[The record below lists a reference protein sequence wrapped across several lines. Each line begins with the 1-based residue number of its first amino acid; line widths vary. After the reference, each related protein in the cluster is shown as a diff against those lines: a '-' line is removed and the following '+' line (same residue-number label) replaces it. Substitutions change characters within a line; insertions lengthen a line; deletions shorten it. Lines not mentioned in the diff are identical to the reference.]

1 MLRLIF
7 AVAIVVAVIW
17 AMKTIRQL
25 PPEQRKKRYISLGI
39 GGFAGL
45 LIVLAIT
52 GRVHW
57 IGAAIGALLPIAR
70 ALGPSLL
77 RYLPGL
83 ISKQSGAAG
92 NPSQVSTDSLTMTL
106 DQSRSALDGAI
117 HKGPFSGQRLSELSE
132 EELKTYRHWCEQND
146 SDAVTLLDNY
156 HQFRF
161 AQQGSRARNS
171 QGLSLEDARAIL
183 GLKPPYERD
192 AVIKAHRQ
200 LMQKLH
206 PDRGGNDF
214 LAGQLNAAKDCL
226 LEELEGH

>member
-7 AVAIVVAVIW
+7 AVAIVVAVFW
-17 AMKTIRQL
+17 AMKSIRQL

-70 ALGPSLL
+70 ALGPSIM
-77 RYLPGL
+77 RVLPGL
-83 ISKQSGAAG
+83 IGRQS
-92 NPSQVSTDSLTMTL
+92 
-106 DQSRSALDGAI
+106 SA
-117 HKGPFSGQRLSELSE
+117 
-132 EELKTYRHWCEQND
+132 
-146 SDAVTLLDNY
+146 SDA
-156 HQFRF
+156 
-161 AQQGSRARNS
+161 SS
-171 QGLSLEDARAIL
+171 QTKAENAHDMRLEEARAIL
-183 GLKPPYERD
+183 GLEPPYDRD

-206 PDRGGNDF
+206 PDRGGNNF
-214 LAGQLNAAKDCL
+214 LASQLNAAKDCL

>member
-1 MLRLIF
+1 
-7 AVAIVVAVIW
+7 
-17 AMKTIRQL
+17 MKTIRQL

-57 IGAAIGALLPIAR
+57 VGAAIGALLPVAR
-70 ALGPSLL
+70 ALGPSVL
-77 RYLPGL
+77 RHLPGL
-83 ISKQSGAAG
+83 IASRSNASRDQSR
-92 NPSQVSTDSLTMTL
+92 VETDSLIMTL
-106 DQSRSALDGAI
+106 DHRQSALDGEVS
-117 HKGPFSGQRLSELSE
+117 KGPFSGKRLSELDE
-132 EELKTYRHWCEQND
+132 EELKTYRQWCEQND

-161 AQQGSRARNS
+161 GQQKSQAQHS
-171 QGLSLEDARAIL
+171 QGLSLDDACAIL
-183 GLKPPYERD
+183 GLKPPYDRD

-214 LAGQLNAAKDCL
+214 LAGQLNAAKDRL
-226 LEELEGH
+226 LEDLEGK